1 MRSIFNLVLFLLALV
16 ITVAIANA
24 QTVQRY
30 VDVLNGVVTNVL
42 MWDGVSA
49 YTVPDGGTLIQNNT
63 NNVGDTYSNGT
74 FTASTQSGAT
84 CSPNLIT
91 ATQLRLALSKLG
103 VRSAVETAVKSQS
116 QAVQDYY
123 NFSPTYSVNN
133 PAILAIA
140 TAAGYSTAQVVAMF
154 QTACA
159 FPATY

>member
-1 MRSIFNLVLFLLALV
+1 MRSIYNCLLFLVALCFV
-16 ITVAIANA
+16 VAIAHA
-24 QTVQRY
+24 QTPQRY
-30 VDVLNGVVTNVL
+30 VDVLNGVVTSVV

-49 YTVPDGGTLIQNNT
+49 YTVPDGGTLIQNST
-63 NNVGDTYSNGT
+63 NNVGDTYVNGT
-74 FTASTQSGAT
+74 FTASSQAGTT
-84 CSPNLIT
+84 CNPSLIT

-103 VRSAVETAVKSQS
+103 VRSSVETAVKSQS
-116 QAVQDYY
+116 QTIQDYY